1 MNDQNIPV
9 GTSSAP
15 ADLVGGTAPPK
26 PRGSAP
32 KKLLWIGGLSLLSVM
47 VIGKAVSDYSNDTL
61 SDVSHQAKR
70 EPGSAISKESVKAEF
85 DAGKALATPKKEMTD
100 EQVRAA
106 IAQPASLSAAEAAA
120 AARGEPPGSPPLASR
135 SSAPSVGDSLST
147 TSVEKNTST
156 PEGLFRTSRGA
167 PGQAPIASAGPSA
180 NNPFRSGGTAADAA
194 KNNQVSKEEEE
205 LFSRRNSPLM
215 VGGATG
221 SSAGSSNT
229 DATQAQLEKLL
240 RNQSGGA
247 PAKGA
252 DSMADLLQKYQQIAG
267 TGSGAASSAQ
277 NDWVKQAN
285 SPPPSTIFS
294 QPAPQGIVVLPG
306 SVINAVT
313 RTTIRSDLPGDV
325 IGMVTE
331 DLYDST
337 NGRNVV
343 IPKGS
348 RLSGIANSDL
358 KPGQERALT
367 AFKQVFFPDG
377 RSFDLQGATGSDAEG
392 ASGMYDDVERH
403 YFRRYG
409 AGLLLA
415 SLAYVADRLNPKN
428 QVVVVGNSTGQQ
440 QQTLST
446 FAGQTML
453 ETTKSYINQQGNI
466 PDTLIIKAG
475 QPFTII
481 VKQPLSLIPTNSRIQ

>member
-1 MNDQNIPV
+1 MSNQTIPA
-9 GTSSAP
+9 GTNSAP
-15 ADLVGGTAPPK
+15 ADVVGGTAAPA

-32 KKLLWIGGLSLLSVM
+32 KKLLWIGGLSLLAVM
-47 VIGKAVSDYSNDTL
+47 VIGKAVSDYSNDAL
-61 SDVSHQAKR
+61 SEVSKQAKR
-70 EPGSAISKESVKAEF
+70 EPGAAISKDVVKAEF
-85 DAGKALATPKKEMTD
+85 DAGKLMAAPKKEMTD

-120 AARGEPPGSPPLASR
+120 AARGEPAGSSQLATR
-135 SSAPSVGDSLST
+135 SNAPSVGDAVST
-147 TSVEKNTST
+147 TSVEKNSST
-156 PEGLFRTSRGA
+156 PEGLFRTNRSASIPAPTAGA
-167 PGQAPIASAGPSA
+167 QTPGS
-180 NNPFRSGGTAADAA
+180 NPFRPAGSAAEAA

-205 LFSRRNSPLM
+205 LFSRRSSPLM
-215 VGGATG
+215 IGSAGG
-221 SSAGSSNT
+221 SSTGASGA
-229 DATQAQLEKLL
+229 DATQTQLEKLL
-240 RNQSGGA
+240 RNQPNGA
-247 PAKGA
+247 PSKGA
-252 DSMADLLQKYQQIAG
+252 DSMSDLLKKYQEISG
-267 TGSGAASSAQ
+267 TGAAGARSAQ
-277 NDWVKQAN
+277 SDWAKQVN
-285 SPPPSTIFS
+285 SPAPPALFS

-306 SVINAVT
+306 SVINGVT

-331 DLYDST
+331 DLYDNI
-337 NGRNVV
+337 NGRAVV

-348 RLSGIANSDL
+348 SLRGIVNSEL
-358 KPGQERALT
+358 KPGQERALP

-392 ASGMYDDVERH
+392 ASGFYDEVERH
-403 YFRRYG
+403 YFRKYG

-415 SLAYVADRLNPKN
+415 SLAYATDRLNPKN

-453 ETTKSYINQQGNI
+453 ETTKSYINEQASLPN
-466 PDTLIIKAG
+466 TLIIKAG
-475 QPFTII
+475 YPFTII